1 MLYTPRSY
9 KLFLKIMFTLQVR
22 GDTIEW
28 IFPPRVHHSQHMRR
42 TSPIW
47 ANPFW
52 SSAVDSTKYLWNNC
66 FMFTCCLVCSDIM
79 LVHFVAQSVFFLSD
93 FVFTTLGHGSS
104 FHVESD
110 SKWHYYVTS
119 LFTIYLIDKSTGW
132 QRALSKLAE
141 LFITVTSY
149 LLILIAAEPSAE
161 YSDLFLY

>member
-79 LVHFVAQSVFFLSD
+79 LVHFVAQSVFFFVWFCIYYTGSWVKFSCRIWLKVTLLRHISIHNLLNWQIYGLTESSLQVSWVVYYSNVVSTHSD
-93 FVFTTLGHGSS
+93 CS
-104 FHVESD
+104 
-110 SKWHYYVTS
+110 
-119 LFTIYLIDKSTGW
+119 
-132 QRALSKLAE
+132 RAFSG
-141 LFITVTSY
+141 I
-149 LLILIAAEPSAE
+149 
-161 YSDLFLY
+161 